1 MKLMIVDDETIVRDS
16 LCDWFHRYGHTAEG
30 AASAHEALE
39 KLERLPYDALF
50 VDIKM
55 PGMDGLELL
64 ERVKQEYPDTVVVII
79 TAYGSI
85 ESAVQ
90 AMKQG
95 AADYLLKPFNPSQL
109 SLALE
114 KVSNQVQQASECN
127 FLKGH
132 LNKMTRFEN
141 IIGQS
146 EPMLKIYDMIS
157 EVAENDSS
165 VLLTGE
171 TGTGKE
177 LIAKAVHAKSPRANA
192 PFVPINCGAM
202 PESLL
207 ESELF
212 GHRKGAFTGASH
224 ARKGYLEVASGGTL
238 FLDEIGE
245 IGSKMQIDL
254 LRVLEDKKIC
264 RVGSTE
270 EIDVDFRLV
279 AATRR
284 NLKEEIARGRFR
296 EDFYYRVN
304 VITIEVPPLRN
315 RKEDIPLLVDHFL
328 SKYSQETTKQV
339 DNIGND
345 ALNMLM
351 SYDWPGN
358 VRELEN
364 AVERAVVLSRKRRLD
379 RSDFSFLQGH
389 SGTERTD
396 RSLHELE
403 QRHIRQV
410 LEECDWNVTQA
421 AKILDI
427 NRVTLHRKINR
438 YNLNRGSSS
447 GRNAT
452 TA

>member
-1 MKLMIVDDETIVRDS
+1 
-16 LCDWFHRYGHTAEG
+16 
-30 AASAHEALE
+30 
-39 KLERLPYDALF
+39 
-50 VDIKM
+50 
-55 PGMDGLELL
+55 
-64 ERVKQEYPDTVVVII
+64 
-79 TAYGSI
+79 
-85 ESAVQ
+85 
-90 AMKQG
+90 
-95 AADYLLKPFNPSQL
+95 
-109 SLALE
+109 
-114 KVSNQVQQASECN
+114 
-127 FLKGH
+127 
-132 LNKMTRFEN
+132 MTRFEN
-141 IIGQS
+141 IIGHS

-270 EIDVDFRLV
+270 EIEVDFRLV
-279 AATRR
+279 SATRR
-284 NLKEEIARGRFR
+284 NLKEEISRGRFR

-339 DNIGND
+339 DSINND